1 MEKYNLK
8 IINLFEKIYLL
19 PALPNAMDKGVLES
33 FKLYPPEIPLIHG
46 CSFMTRD
53 PVIAC
58 YACEFRNDPKNYIEN
73 VKHKERLMI
82 LHEYFNR
89 SYKAICVLKECH
101 ASLVAEVLE
110 YLNTPRDKRPYTDSQ
125 IMDPH
130 FEEGGE
136 LVVLLRKLGAI
147 YKNGLLKV

>member
-8 IINLFEKIYLL
+8 IINLFEKIDLL
-19 PALPNAMDKGVLES
+19 PALPNAMDKGVL
-33 FKLYPPEIPLIHG
+33 
-46 CSFMTRD
+46 
-53 PVIAC
+53 
-58 YACEFRNDPKNYIEN
+58 
-73 VKHKERLMI
+73 ERLMI